1 MDIEILLMDH
11 VIFFEDKDI
20 DLMIHADIFHKTGS
34 SHTYPVHIYIRRG
47 VRVGTVV
54 LHRNSGI
61 KLIYSR
67 NKNMAVTVD
76 GNRFCLCPG
85 EFILISNNALYSII
99 PENEDVI
106 QDVMIISFQPDYL
119 RRMYPCSWNC
129 EISRNAPGA
138 VEDTKTWMAMLCG
151 RLREYA
157 EESLEDGN
165 RHFEINQLLFAILQ
179 MIFCSFLAGHQKI
192 SGKQYE
198 MQKTMAGVLDYL
210 QEHYREN
217 LTTQFVAEHFWYTRE
232 YFCRLFKRYANET
245 FKSYL
250 TEIRLAAVV
259 HEMQISDKSVVQI
272 GLEQGFSDAKSL
284 FSVFKRKY
292 GMTPA
297 QWKARISAEQ
307 MCEKE
312 KGSKGKNKEEP

>member
-1 MDIEILLMDH
+1 MDH
-11 VIFFEDKDI
+11 VVFLEDKDI
-20 DLMIHADIFHKTGS
+20 DLMIYTDIFQKIES
-34 SHTYPVHIYIRRG
+34 PRIDPVHIYIRRG
-47 VRVGTVV
+47 FHTGSVF
-54 LHRNSGI
+54 LHRNAGI

-76 GNRFCLCPG
+76 GDRFCLCPG
-85 EFILISNNALYSII
+85 EFILISNNALYSMV
-99 PENEDVI
+99 PEMEDAV

-119 RRMYPCSWNC
+119 RKMYSCVWNC
-129 EISRNAPGA
+129 EISRNAPEA
-138 VEDTKTWMAMLCG
+138 TEDTKAWMAVICG

-157 EESLEDGN
+157 EESFEN
-165 RHFEINQLLFAILQ
+165 EKRHFEMNQLLFAVLQ
-179 MIFCSFLAGHQKI
+179 TIFHSFVAGEQKT

-198 MQKTMAGVLDYL
+198 MRNKMARVLDYL

-217 LTTQFVAEHFWYTRE
+217 LTTQSVAEHFWYTRE

-259 HEMQISDKSVVQI
+259 HEMQTSDKGVVQI

-284 FSVFKRKY
+284 FSAFKRKY

-297 QWKARISAEQ
+297 QWKAESSAGQ
-307 MCEKE
+307 TRKKE
-312 KGSKGKNKEEP
+312 NEFKGENKEES